1 MRVFFAHFISVS
13 VVATSSAANGL
24 DLFYLSNRC
33 RHNYDMSISRI
44 FRSSFWWVPA
54 ILLIVHRYF
63 VHLLIVHRYFVHL
76 QAVCMSNAGIFCA
89 FHIRFRRCHF
99 KRGKRTRFVLLR
111 LVHVMIAISATRF
124 NAHSSTTQDFP
135 NNRNSTLNL

>member
-1 MRVFFAHFISVS
+1 MRALFHNFHDLKNSDCCCQLETSIKNRVFILFHYCMKQKILFIF
-13 VVATSSAANGL
+13 L
-24 DLFYLSNRC
+24 IC
-33 RHNYDMSISRI
+33 KSI
-44 FRSSFWWVPA
+44 FC
-54 ILLIVHRYF
+54 LLIVLRYMF
-63 VHLLIVHRYFVHL
+63 CSL
-76 QAVCMSNAGIFCA
+76 QAVCKSNAGIFCA

>member
-33 RHNYDMSISRI
+33 RHKYDMSISRI

-54 ILLIVHRYF
+54 I
-63 VHLLIVHRYFVHL
+63 LLIVHRYFVHL

-135 NNRNSTLNL
+135 NNRNLTLNL